1 MDIQI
6 KKYMEQLI
14 LKFITDRF
22 GNYKTM
28 VEHNHLILHNDD
40 MYVVGVLIYERKQFN
55 YQQHI
60 QGSIMDM
67 FNLTLDE
74 VNWYMKRWVAYTLNE
89 DVLDTDGVFGHN

>member
-55 YQQHI
+55 YMQHI
-60 QGSIMDM
+60 QYSIMDM
-67 FNLTLDE
+67 FNLSIKE
-74 VNWYMKRWVAYTLNE
+74 VNWYMKRWVDYTLNE
-89 DVLDTDGVFGHN
+89 DVLETDGVFGHM

>member
-1 MDIQI
+1 
-6 KKYMEQLI
+6 MEQLI

-28 VEHNHLILHNDD
+28 VEHNLLILHYDG
-40 MYVVGVLIYERKQFN
+40 YVVGALIYERKQFN

-67 FNLTLDE
+67 FNLTLGE
-74 VNWYMKRWVAYTLNE
+74 VNWYMKRWILNNFNE
-89 DVLDTDGVFGHN
+89 EVLDTDGVYGHQ

>member
-28 VEHNHLILHNDD
+28 VEHNLLILHYDG
-40 MYVVGVLIYERKQFN
+40 YVVGALIYERKQFN

-67 FNLTLDE
+67 FNLTLGE
-74 VNWYMKRWVAYTLNE
+74 VNWYMKRWILNNFNE
-89 DVLDTDGVFGHN
+89 EVLDTDGVYGHQ

>member
-28 VEHNHLILHNDD
+28 VEHNLLILHYDG
-40 MYVVGVLIYERKQFN
+40 YVVGALIYERKQFN

-74 VNWYMKRWVAYTLNE
+74 VNWYMKRWILNNFYE
-89 DVLDTDGVFGHN
+89 EVLDTDGVYGHQ

>member
-22 GNYKTM
+22 GKYKTM
-28 VEHNHLILHNDD
+28 VQSNYLVLHDD
-40 MYVVGVLIYERKQFN
+40 DGCVLGVLIYDRKQFN
-55 YQQHI
+55 YQQYI

-67 FNLTLDE
+67 FDLTIDQ
-74 VNWYMKRWVAYTLNE
+74 VNWYMRRWVAYTFNE
-89 DVLDTDGVFGHN
+89 DVLDTDGVFGH

>member
-22 GNYKTM
+22 GKYKTM
-28 VEHNHLILHNDD
+28 AQNNYLVLHNDGC
-40 MYVVGVLIYERKQFN
+40 VLGVLIYDRKQFN

-60 QGSIMDM
+60 QCLIMDM
-67 FNLTLDE
+67 FDLTIDQ
-74 VNWYMKRWVAYTLNE
+74 VNWYMKRWVNYTLNE
-89 DVLDTDGVFGHN
+89 DVLETDGVFGHE

>member
-40 MYVVGVLIYERKQFN
+40 MYVVGVLIYERKRFN
-55 YQQHI
+55 YMQHI
-60 QGSIMDM
+60 QGAIMDM
-67 FNLTLDE
+67 FNLSIEE
-74 VNWYMKRWVAYTLNE
+74 VDWYMKRWVAYTLNE
-89 DVLDTDGVFGHN
+89 DVLETDGVFGHQ

>member
-22 GNYKTM
+22 GDYKTM
-28 VEHNHLILHNDD
+28 VRNNHLILHYDGI
-40 MYVVGVLIYERKQFN
+40 VIGVLIYERKQFN

-74 VNWYMKRWVAYTLNE
+74 VNWYMKRWILNNFNE
-89 DVLDTDGVFGHN
+89 EVLETDGVFGHQ

>member
-28 VEHNHLILHNDD
+28 VENNHLILHYDG
-40 MYVVGVLIYERKQFN
+40 YVVGALIYARKQFN
-55 YQQHI
+55 YMQHI
-60 QGSIMDM
+60 QGAIMDM
-67 FNLTLDE
+67 FNLSMDE
-74 VNWYMKRWVAYTLNE
+74 VNWYMKRWILNNFYE
-89 DVLDTDGVFGHN
+89 EVLDTDGVYGHQ

>member
-14 LKFITDRF
+14 LQFITDRF

-28 VEHNHLILHNDD
+28 VENNHLILHYDG
-40 MYVVGVLIYERKQFN
+40 YVVGVLIYARKQFN
-55 YQQHI
+55 YMQHI
-60 QGSIMDM
+60 QGDIMDM
-67 FNLTLDE
+67 FNLSIEE
-74 VNWYMKRWVAYTLNE
+74 VNWYMKRWVDYTLNE

>member
-28 VEHNHLILHNDD
+28 VENNHLILHYDG
-40 MYVVGVLIYERKQFN
+40 YVVGVLIYKRKQFN
-55 YQQHI
+55 YMQHI

-67 FNLTLDE
+67 FNLSIEE